1 MRMLIFRW
9 LLDMAVVIQKGVR
22 VVVPETQAR
31 KLLRQ
36 RQLSIGKGVVVVGY
50 RDDWTPEQVA
60 MVVRAAVGKDVE
72 DGTERAKS

>member
-1 MRMLIFRW
+1 
-9 LLDMAVVIQKGVR
+9 MAVVIQKGVR